1 MVDTSRDVLPEWGAG
16 VLDDPRLDLHYTDAH
31 AFLRDNEGMYDVI
44 IMDIADPI
52 EAGPGY
58 ILYTQVCL
66 LCVFRE
72 GDQPAPLSFARRKAG
87 TDEELVRHTAHTRA
101 KFLCIPEC

>member
-1 MVDTSRDVLPEWGAG
+1 MASKKYKNEYALPPPASDSPNQVVVDTSRDVLPEWGAG

-31 AFLRDNEGMYDVI
+31 AFLRENEGMYDVI

-58 ILYTQVCL
+58 ILYTQASSVPPYIGIL
-66 LCVFRE
+66 YV
-72 GDQPAPLSFARRKAG
+72 
-87 TDEELVRHTAHTRA
+87 
-101 KFLCIPEC
+101 

>member
-1 MVDTSRDVLPEWGAG
+1 MNQLVVDTSRDVLPEWGAG

-31 AFLRDNEGMYDVI
+31 AFLRENEGMYDVI

-58 ILYTQVCL
+58 ILYTQASVIS
-66 LCVFRE
+66 
-72 GDQPAPLSFARRKAG
+72 LS
-87 TDEELVRHTAHTRA
+87 
-101 KFLCIPEC
+101 

>member
-31 AFLRDNEGMYDVI
+31 AFLRENEGMYDVI

-58 ILYTQVCL
+58 ILYTQASDP
-66 LCVFRE
+66 R
-72 GDQPAPLSFARRKAG
+72 PLTFLWVSFFGSVLRGKS
-87 TDEELVRHTAHTRA
+87 TDKRL
-101 KFLCIPEC
+101 I